1 MKKVF
6 IIGIILSFFWV
17 NISFAKREKQIL
29 IINSYDPTY
38 RWTHDIVEALCNN
51 LQDYILYIEYMDTKR
66 FERQSIFKIFVPY
79 LNDKYRN
86 IKLDLI
92 IVTDNNALDFLVKN
106 REKLVFKKVPVVF
119 CGINE
124 FRYDM
129 LGGYKDITG
138 VVEDINIKMAIRFML
153 TLQPSLQKI
162 YVILD
167 NTYSNQLYLKDVLDV
182 KRLYEKEGKLSIEII
197 NGRLLGLKE
206 FTHELEK
213 IKGKSA
219 ILLFTL
225 LKLKDGTI
233 FSYREGIKYIYKH
246 THKPIYEVVALSSF
260 VPGVVAGV
268 TSSALLQGRYA
279 AHFARQILDVGIP
292 PDSLPV
298 LMESPSMEIVNY
310 RALKKFHID
319 EKRIPPGVKVINRPS
334 PILHV
339 VKYQKRKIYI
349 LEILTASLLL
359 FILLF
364 LINYK
369 KRRKLQGELMDKNLQ
384 FNALINGS
392 NDIICLKD
400 GHGRWLIANESDIK
414 LFNLTNV
421 DYRGKTD
428 EELATLVPHYRE
440 ALLFCTKT
448 DEQAWEARKPIRSME
463 TIVQED
469 GKRLIFDIIKTP
481 IFDNLGRRKYLI
493 VIGRDITE
501 YKELEEQL
509 VHSQKMELLGKIAGG
524 IAHDFN
530 NILAGLLM
538 NAEML
543 RLKLLQDKEL
553 IRYIENIIQGLDSAS
568 DLVKKIKL
576 MSRKEEVQLRPIDFN
591 DVLQRT
597 LSLVTPS
604 IPLNISLDID
614 MDASLPYIIMGDVNQ
629 LTQVVMNLVLNARDA
644 IVEARREKGVIRIEL
659 QRQGRELVVK
669 IRDNGAGIREEDR
682 ERIFDPFFTTKEN
695 IQDRGTGLGLSISK
709 SIIEKHNGRLWFHSR
724 EGVGTEFVFTLSLVE
739 EEFSGCQEGGGVE
752 LHSALRG
759 KTVLIVDDEE
769 DILNIL
775 KEMLLLMELKVV
787 TQRNGKD
794 ALQYLSQHRE
804 EVDVVLIDWMMPV
817 MNGRDTILSMKEKG
831 IEIPVVIV
839 SGYID
844 REILEFKARGLVKE
858 VISKPFKFEKIIRK
872 LNKTVN

>member
-167 NTYSNQLYLKDVLDV
+167 NTYSNQLYLKDVLDA

-279 AHFARQILDVGIP
+279 AHFARQILDVGVS

-775 KEMLLLMELKVV
+775 KEMLLVMELKVV